1 MAVNTVIAL
10 YYYVS
15 WAFSLFGPTS
25 LEPAVPTRTVPVL
38 VASAI
43 ALAAAVTVALSVY
56 PEWVL
61 HAADLATGH

>member
-1 MAVNTVIAL
+1 
-10 YYYVS
+10 
-15 WAFSLFGPTS
+15 
-25 LEPAVPTRTVPVL
+25 VPVL